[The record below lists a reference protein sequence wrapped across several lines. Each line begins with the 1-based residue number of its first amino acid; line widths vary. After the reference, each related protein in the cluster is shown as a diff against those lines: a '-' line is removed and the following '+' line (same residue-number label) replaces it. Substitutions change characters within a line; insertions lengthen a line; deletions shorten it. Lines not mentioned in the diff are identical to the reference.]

1 MLKDLKV
8 LLGIDTADT
17 TQDERLQW
25 ILDATEARLT
35 LLLGGKEPPQSMKHI
50 IIEVSVIRFNRI
62 GSEGMTSQTV
72 EGETL
77 TFNSNDFDAY
87 TDEIQAWLD
96 SESALAKKGG
106 FRFV

>member
-1 MLKDLKV
+1 MLNDLKI
-8 LLGIDTADT
+8 LLGIDSADT
-17 TQDERLQW
+17 SQDDRLSW
-25 ILDATEARLT
+25 ILEATTARLT
-35 LLLGGKEPPQSMKHI
+35 LLLGGKEPPQSMRHI

-87 TDEIQAWLD
+87 SDEIQAYIE
-96 SESALAKKGG
+96 SESSFARKGG
-106 FRFV
+106 FRFI